1 MSRTYDQYCPVA
13 RALELVGER
22 WTLLVA
28 RELLLGPRRFTDLMA
43 GLPGISANVL
53 AGRLKDLEQEGM
65 VARRTLPPPAA
76 SAVYELTPEA
86 AGLVSVLAAMAEWGM
101 TMLGEPRAEDD
112 VHGEWI
118 VLGLA
123 VTAPAPDVA
132 DGTMYS
138 GGTSMA
144 NLIRAMMPAAG
155 RTIVDRTGLEGFY
168 NVAFRFQYMP
178 RLNATPSPDDP
189 PNVFT
194 AVQEQLGMKLES
206 SKSQAQVL
214 VVDHIERPSED

>member
-43 GLPGISANVL
+43 GLPGVSANVL

-76 SAVYELTPEA
+76 SAVYELTDHA
-86 AGLVSVLAAMAEWGM
+86 AGLVSVLAAMADWGM
-101 TMLGEPRAEDD
+101 TMLGEPRPHDE
-112 VHGEWI
+112 VRGEWI

-123 VTAPAPDVA
+123 VTASAPDVTDLTTYELHIDGEVLHVRVRDRNLQPHQGPA
-132 DGTMYS
+132 DGPDAVVRLDAT
-138 GGTSMA
+138 TLA
-144 NLIRAMMPAAG
+144 DLALG
-155 RTIVDRTGLEGFY
+155 RLEVDSALATARVTLEGDEE
-168 NVAFRFQYMP
+168 AAR
-178 RLNATPSPDDP
+178 RLLTSFSGLPG
-189 PNVFT
+189 
-194 AVQEQLGMKLES
+194 AVT
-206 SKSQAQVL
+206 
-214 VVDHIERPSED
+214 

>member
-28 RELLLGPRRFTDLMA
+28 RELLLGSRRFTDLMA

-86 AGLVSVLAAMAEWGM
+86 AGLVSVLATMAEWGM
-101 TMLGEPRAEDD
+101 TMLGEPRAQDE
-112 VHGEWI
+112 VRGEWI

-132 DGTMYS
+132 
-138 GGTSMA
+138 GGTTYELHIDGEVLHVQVREGNLQPHHGPADDPDAVLTMDAMA
-144 NLIRAMMPAAG
+144 LADLWAGRLEVDDAVAAG
-155 RTIVDRTGLEGFY
+155 RVTVDGDEDAARRLLTSFSGLPIG
-168 NVAFRFQYMP
+168 V
-178 RLNATPSPDDP
+178 T
-189 PNVFT
+189 
-194 AVQEQLGMKLES
+194 
-206 SKSQAQVL
+206 
-214 VVDHIERPSED
+214 

>member
-86 AGLVSVLAAMAEWGM
+86 AGLVSVLATMAEWGM
-101 TMLGEPRAEDD
+101 TMLGEPRAHDE
-112 VHGEWI
+112 VRGEWI

-132 DGTMYS
+132 DGTTYELHIDDEVLHVQVRESNLQPHHGPADDPDAVLTMDA
-138 GGTSMA
+138 MA
-144 NLIRAMMPAAG
+144 LADLWAGRLDVDDALAAG
-155 RTIVDRTGLEGFY
+155 RVTVDGDEDAASRLLTSFSGLPAG
-168 NVAFRFQYMP
+168 V
-178 RLNATPSPDDP
+178 T
-189 PNVFT
+189 
-194 AVQEQLGMKLES
+194 
-206 SKSQAQVL
+206 
-214 VVDHIERPSED
+214 

>member
-13 RALELVGER
+13 RALEFVGER

-28 RELLLGPRRFTDLMA
+28 RELLLGPRRFTDLMT

-53 AGRLKDLEQEGM
+53 AGRLKDLEEEGM

-101 TMLGEPRAEDD
+101 TMLGEPRSHDE
-112 VHGEWI
+112 VRGEWI

-132 DGTMYS
+132 DGTTYELHID
-138 GGTSMA
+138 GEVLHVQVRDG
-144 NLIRAMMPAAG
+144 NLQPHHGPADDPDAVLTVDATALADLSAGRLDIDDALAAG
-155 RTIVDRTGLEGFY
+155 RVTVDGNKDAARRLLTSFSGL
-168 NVAFRFQYMP
+168 
-178 RLNATPSPDDP
+178 
-189 PNVFT
+189 PNGVT
-194 AVQEQLGMKLES
+194 
-206 SKSQAQVL
+206 
-214 VVDHIERPSED
+214 

>member
-13 RALELVGER
+13 RALEFVGER

-28 RELLLGPRRFTDLMA
+28 RELLLGPRRFTDLMT

-53 AGRLKDLEQEGM
+53 AGRLKDLEEEGM

-101 TMLGEPRAEDD
+101 TMLGEPRAHDE
-112 VHGEWI
+112 VRGEWI

-132 DGTMYS
+132 DGTTYELHID
-138 GGTSMA
+138 GEVLHVQVRDR
-144 NLIRAMMPAAG
+144 NLQPHQGPADDPDTILATDATALADLSAGRLDVDDALAAG
-155 RTIVDRTGLEGFY
+155 RVTVDGNEDAARRLLTSFSGL
-168 NVAFRFQYMP
+168 
-178 RLNATPSPDDP
+178 
-189 PNVFT
+189 PNGVT
-194 AVQEQLGMKLES
+194 
-206 SKSQAQVL
+206 
-214 VVDHIERPSED
+214 

>member
-43 GLPGISANVL
+43 GLPGVSANVL
-53 AGRLKDLEQEGM
+53 AGRLKDLEGQGM

-86 AGLVSVLAAMAEWGM
+86 AGLVSVLATMAEWGM
-101 TMLGEPRAEDD
+101 TMLGEPRAHDD
-112 VHGEWI
+112 VRGEWI

-123 VTAPAPDVA
+123 VIARAPDVA
-132 DGTMYS
+132 DGTTYELHIDGEVLHVQVSDGNLQPHHGPADDPDAVLTMD
-138 GGTSMA
+138 GMA
-144 NLIRAMMPAAG
+144 LADLWAGRLDVDDALAAG
-155 RTIVDRTGLEGFY
+155 RVTVDGDEDAARRLLTSFSGLPTG
-168 NVAFRFQYMP
+168 V
-178 RLNATPSPDDP
+178 T
-189 PNVFT
+189 
-194 AVQEQLGMKLES
+194 
-206 SKSQAQVL
+206 
-214 VVDHIERPSED
+214 

>member
-53 AGRLKDLEQEGM
+53 AGRLKDLKQEGM

-76 SAVYELTPEA
+76 SAVYELTSEA
-86 AGLVSVLAAMAEWGM
+86 AGLVSVLATMAEWGM
-101 TMLGEPRAEDD
+101 TILGEPRTRDE
-112 VHGEWI
+112 VRGEWI

-123 VTAPAPDVA
+123 VTAPAPDVG
-132 DGTMYS
+132 DGTTYELHID
-138 GGTSMA
+138 GEVLHVQVRDGNLQPHHGPADDPDAVLTVDAMA
-144 NLIRAMMPAAG
+144 LADLSAGRLDVDDALAAG
-155 RTIVDRTGLEGFY
+155 RVTVEGDEDAARRLLTSFSGLPKW
-168 NVAFRFQYMP
+168 V
-178 RLNATPSPDDP
+178 T
-189 PNVFT
+189 
-194 AVQEQLGMKLES
+194 
-206 SKSQAQVL
+206 
-214 VVDHIERPSED
+214 

>member
-28 RELLLGPRRFTDLMA
+28 RELLLGPRRFTDLMT

-53 AGRLKDLEQEGM
+53 AGRLKDLEEEGM

-76 SAVYELTPEA
+76 SAVYELTPDA

-101 TMLGEPRAEDD
+101 TMLGEPRAHDE
-112 VHGEWI
+112 VRGEWM

-123 VTAPAPDVA
+123 VTAPAPDVGNGTTYELHIDGEVLHVQVRDGNLRPHHGPA
-132 DGTMYS
+132 DDPDAVLTMDA
-138 GGTSMA
+138 TA
-144 NLIRAMMPAAG
+144 LADLAAG
-155 RTIVDRTGLEGFY
+155 RLEVDDALVAGRVTVDGNEDAARRLLTSFSGL
-168 NVAFRFQYMP
+168 P
-178 RLNATPSPDDP
+178 NAVT
-189 PNVFT
+189 
-194 AVQEQLGMKLES
+194 
-206 SKSQAQVL
+206 
-214 VVDHIERPSED
+214 

>member
-28 RELLLGPRRFTDLMA
+28 RELLLGPRRFTDLMT

-53 AGRLKDLEQEGM
+53 AGRLKDLEEQGM

-101 TMLGEPRAEDD
+101 TMLGEPRAHDE
-112 VHGEWI
+112 VRGEWI

-132 DGTMYS
+132 AGTMYELHID
-138 GGTSMA
+138 GEMLHVQVRDG
-144 NLIRAMMPAAG
+144 NLQPHHGPADAPDAVLTMDATALADVSAGRLDVDDALAAG
-155 RTIVDRTGLEGFY
+155 RVTVEGDEDAARRLLTSFSGLPKG
-168 NVAFRFQYMP
+168 V
-178 RLNATPSPDDP
+178 T
-189 PNVFT
+189 
-194 AVQEQLGMKLES
+194 
-206 SKSQAQVL
+206 
-214 VVDHIERPSED
+214 

>member
-86 AGLVSVLAAMAEWGM
+86 AGLVSVLATMAEWGM
-101 TMLGEPRAEDD
+101 TMLGEPRAQDE
-112 VHGEWI
+112 VRGEWI

-132 DGTMYS
+132 
-138 GGTSMA
+138 GGTTYELHIDGEVLHVQVREGNLQPHHGPADDPDAVLTMDAMA
-144 NLIRAMMPAAG
+144 LADLWAGRLDVDDALAAG
-155 RTIVDRTGLEGFY
+155 RVTLGGDEDAARRLLTSFSGLPAG
-168 NVAFRFQYMP
+168 V
-178 RLNATPSPDDP
+178 T
-189 PNVFT
+189 
-194 AVQEQLGMKLES
+194 
-206 SKSQAQVL
+206 
-214 VVDHIERPSED
+214 

>member
-13 RALELVGER
+13 RALEFVGER

-28 RELLLGPRRFTDLMA
+28 RELLLGPRRFTDLMT

-53 AGRLKDLEQEGM
+53 AGRLKDLEEEGM

-101 TMLGEPRAEDD
+101 TMLDEPRSHDE
-112 VHGEWI
+112 VRGEWI

-132 DGTMYS
+132 DGTTYDLHID
-138 GGTSMA
+138 GEVLHVQVRDG
-144 NLIRAMMPAAG
+144 NLQPHHGPADDPDAVLTVDATALADLSAGRLDVDDALAAG
-155 RTIVDRTGLEGFY
+155 RVTVDGNEDAARRLLTSFSGL
-168 NVAFRFQYMP
+168 
-178 RLNATPSPDDP
+178 
-189 PNVFT
+189 PNGVT
-194 AVQEQLGMKLES
+194 
-206 SKSQAQVL
+206 
-214 VVDHIERPSED
+214 

>member
-13 RALELVGER
+13 RALEVVGER

-53 AGRLKDLEQEGM
+53 AGRLKDLEEEGM

-101 TMLGEPRAEDD
+101 TMLGEPRADD
-112 VHGEWI
+112 EVRGGWI

-132 DGTMYS
+132 DGTTYELHVD
-138 GGTSMA
+138 GEVLHVQVRDG
-144 NLIRAMMPAAG
+144 NLQPHQGPADDPEAVLTMDAAGLADLSVGRLDVDEALAAG
-155 RTIVDRTGLEGFY
+155 RVTVEGDEDAARRLLRSFSGLPIG
-168 NVAFRFQYMP
+168 V
-178 RLNATPSPDDP
+178 T
-189 PNVFT
+189 
-194 AVQEQLGMKLES
+194 
-206 SKSQAQVL
+206 
-214 VVDHIERPSED
+214 

>member
-28 RELLLGPRRFTDLMA
+28 RELLLGPRRFTDLMT

-53 AGRLKDLEQEGM
+53 AGRLRDLEEEGM

-101 TMLGEPRAEDD
+101 TMLGEPRAHDD
-112 VHGEWI
+112 VRGEWI

-132 DGTMYS
+132 DGTMYELHID
-138 GGTSMA
+138 GEMLHVLVRDG
-144 NLIRAMMPAAG
+144 NLQPHQGPADAPDAVLTMDATALADLAAG
-155 RTIVDRTGLEGFY
+155 RLEVDDALVAGRVTVDGNEDAARRLLTSFSGL
-168 NVAFRFQYMP
+168 
-178 RLNATPSPDDP
+178 
-189 PNVFT
+189 PNRVT
-194 AVQEQLGMKLES
+194 
-206 SKSQAQVL
+206 
-214 VVDHIERPSED
+214 

>member
-43 GLPGISANVL
+43 GLPGVSANVL
-53 AGRLKDLEQEGM
+53 AGRLKDLEGQGM

-86 AGLVSVLAAMAEWGM
+86 PGLVSVLAAMAEWGM
-101 TMLGEPRAEDD
+101 TMLGEPRAHDE
-112 VHGEWI
+112 VRGEWI

-132 DGTMYS
+132 DGTTYELHID
-138 GGTSMA
+138 GEVLHVQVREG
-144 NLIRAMMPAAG
+144 NLQPHHGPADDPDAVLTVDATALADLWAG
-155 RTIVDRTGLEGFY
+155 RLDVDDALVGGRVTVDGDEDAARRLLTSFSGLPTG
-168 NVAFRFQYMP
+168 V
-178 RLNATPSPDDP
+178 T
-189 PNVFT
+189 
-194 AVQEQLGMKLES
+194 
-206 SKSQAQVL
+206 
-214 VVDHIERPSED
+214 

>member
-53 AGRLKDLEQEGM
+53 AGRLKDLEEEGM

-76 SAVYELTPEA
+76 SAVYELTPDA
-86 AGLVSVLAAMAEWGM
+86 AGLVSMLATMAEWGM
-101 TMLGEPRAEDD
+101 TMLGEPRAHDE
-112 VHGEWI
+112 VRGEWI

-132 DGTMYS
+132 
-138 GGTSMA
+138 GGTTYELHVDGEVLHVQVRDGNLQPHHGPADDPDAVLTIDAMA
-144 NLIRAMMPAAG
+144 LADLWAG
-155 RTIVDRTGLEGFY
+155 RLDVDDALAVGRVTVDGDEDAGRRLLTSFSGLPTR
-168 NVAFRFQYMP
+168 V
-178 RLNATPSPDDP
+178 T
-189 PNVFT
+189 
-194 AVQEQLGMKLES
+194 
-206 SKSQAQVL
+206 
-214 VVDHIERPSED
+214 

>member
-86 AGLVSVLAAMAEWGM
+86 AGLVSVLATMAEWGM
-101 TMLGEPRAEDD
+101 TMLGEPRAQDE
-112 VHGEWI
+112 VRGEWI

-132 DGTMYS
+132 
-138 GGTSMA
+138 GGTTYELHIDGEVLHVQVREGNLQPHHGPADDPDAVLTMDAMA
-144 NLIRAMMPAAG
+144 LADLWAGRLEVDDALAAG
-155 RTIVDRTGLEGFY
+155 RVTLGGDEDAARRLLTSFSGLPMG
-168 NVAFRFQYMP
+168 V
-178 RLNATPSPDDP
+178 T
-189 PNVFT
+189 
-194 AVQEQLGMKLES
+194 
-206 SKSQAQVL
+206 
-214 VVDHIERPSED
+214 

>member
-13 RALELVGER
+13 RALEFVGER

-28 RELLLGPRRFTDLMA
+28 RELLLGPRRFTDLMT

-53 AGRLKDLEQEGM
+53 AGRLKDLEEEGM

-101 TMLGEPRAEDD
+101 TMLGEPRAHDE
-112 VHGEWI
+112 VRGEWI

-132 DGTMYS
+132 DGTTYELHID
-138 GGTSMA
+138 GEVLHVQVRDG
-144 NLIRAMMPAAG
+144 NLQPHQGPADDPDTILAMDATALADLSAGRLDIDDALAAG
-155 RTIVDRTGLEGFY
+155 RVTVDGNKDAARRLLTSFSGL
-168 NVAFRFQYMP
+168 
-178 RLNATPSPDDP
+178 
-189 PNVFT
+189 PNGVT
-194 AVQEQLGMKLES
+194 
-206 SKSQAQVL
+206 
-214 VVDHIERPSED
+214 

>member
-28 RELLLGPRRFTDLMA
+28 RELLLGPRRFTDLMT

-53 AGRLKDLEQEGM
+53 AGRLKDLEEEGM

-76 SAVYELTPEA
+76 SAVYELTSDA
-86 AGLVSVLAAMAEWGM
+86 AGLVSVLAAMADWGM
-101 TMLGEPRAEDD
+101 TMLGEPRAHDD
-112 VHGEWI
+112 VRGEWI

-132 DGTMYS
+132 DGTMYELHID
-138 GGTSMA
+138 GEVLHVQVRDG
-144 NLIRAMMPAAG
+144 NLQPHHGPADDPDAGLTTDATALADLSAGRLDIDDAFAAG
-155 RTIVDRTGLEGFY
+155 RVTVDGNEDAARRLLTSFSGL
-168 NVAFRFQYMP
+168 
-178 RLNATPSPDDP
+178 
-189 PNVFT
+189 PNRVT
-194 AVQEQLGMKLES
+194 
-206 SKSQAQVL
+206 
-214 VVDHIERPSED
+214 

>member
-28 RELLLGPRRFTDLMA
+28 RELLLGPRRFTDLMT

-53 AGRLKDLEQEGM
+53 AGRLRDLEEEGM

-101 TMLGEPRAEDD
+101 TMLGEPRADDD
-112 VHGEWI
+112 VRGEWI

-123 VTAPAPDVA
+123 VSAPAPDVV
-132 DGTMYS
+132 DGTMYELHID
-138 GGTSMA
+138 GEMLHVQVRDG
-144 NLIRAMMPAAG
+144 NLQRHHGPADAPDAVLTLDATALADLSAGRLDVDDALAAG
-155 RTIVDRTGLEGFY
+155 RVTVDGNEDAARRLLTSFSGLPTG
-168 NVAFRFQYMP
+168 V
-178 RLNATPSPDDP
+178 T
-189 PNVFT
+189 
-194 AVQEQLGMKLES
+194 
-206 SKSQAQVL
+206 
-214 VVDHIERPSED
+214 

>member
-53 AGRLKDLEQEGM
+53 AGRLKDLEEEGL

-76 SAVYELTPEA
+76 SAVYDLTPEA

-101 TMLGEPRAEDD
+101 TMLGEPRADEE
-112 VHGEWI
+112 VRGEWL

-123 VTAPAPDVA
+123 VTAPAPDVV
-132 DGTMYS
+132 DGTTYELHIDGEVLHVQVRDGNLQPHQGPADDPDAVLTMDATALGDVSS
-138 GGTSMA
+138 GRVDVDDA
-144 NLIRAMMPAAG
+144 LAAG
-155 RTIVDRTGLEGFY
+155 RVTVEGHEDAARRLLTSFSGL
-168 NVAFRFQYMP
+168 
-178 RLNATPSPDDP
+178 
-189 PNVFT
+189 PNRVT
-194 AVQEQLGMKLES
+194 
-206 SKSQAQVL
+206 
-214 VVDHIERPSED
+214 

>member
-28 RELLLGPRRFTDLMA
+28 RELLLGPRRFTDLMT

-53 AGRLKDLEQEGM
+53 AGRLRDLEEEGM

-101 TMLGEPRAEDD
+101 TMLGEPRAHDE
-112 VHGEWI
+112 VRGEWM

-123 VTAPAPDVA
+123 VTAPAPDVG
-132 DGTMYS
+132 DGTTYELHIDGEVLHVQVSDGNLQPHHGPADDPDAVLTMDA
-138 GGTSMA
+138 MA
-144 NLIRAMMPAAG
+144 LADLWAGRLDVDDALAAG
-155 RTIVDRTGLEGFY
+155 RVTVDGDEDAARRLLTSFSGL
-168 NVAFRFQYMP
+168 P
-178 RLNATPSPDDP
+178 
-189 PNVFT
+189 T
-194 AVQEQLGMKLES
+194 AVT
-206 SKSQAQVL
+206 
-214 VVDHIERPSED
+214 

>member
-13 RALELVGER
+13 RALEVVGER

-86 AGLVSVLAAMAEWGM
+86 GGLVGVLAAMAEWGM
-101 TMLGEPRAEDD
+101 SMLDAPRAHDE
-112 VHGEWI
+112 VRGEWI

-123 VTAPAPDVA
+123 VTARAPDVA
-132 DGTMYS
+132 DGTTYELHIDGEVLHVQVSGDNLQPHQGSADDADAVLTMDATTLADLS
-138 GGTSMA
+138 GGRLDVEDALAGSRVTVA
-144 NLIRAMMPAAG
+144 GDEDAG
-155 RTIVDRTGLEGFY
+155 RLLLTSFSGLPAG
-168 NVAFRFQYMP
+168 V
-178 RLNATPSPDDP
+178 T
-189 PNVFT
+189 
-194 AVQEQLGMKLES
+194 
-206 SKSQAQVL
+206 
-214 VVDHIERPSED
+214 

>member
-43 GLPGISANVL
+43 GLPGVSANVL

-76 SAVYELTPEA
+76 SAVYELTDHA

-101 TMLGEPRAEDD
+101 TMLGEPRPHDE
-112 VHGEWI
+112 VRGEWI

-123 VTAPAPDVA
+123 VTASAPDVT
-132 DGTMYS
+132 DGTTYELHID
-138 GGTSMA
+138 GEVLHVQVRDR
-144 NLIRAMMPAAG
+144 NLQPHQGSADDPDAVLRLDATTLADLALG
-155 RTIVDRTGLEGFY
+155 RLEVDSALATARVTLEGDEE
-168 NVAFRFQYMP
+168 AAR
-178 RLNATPSPDDP
+178 RLLTS
-189 PNVFT
+189 FSGLHG
-194 AVQEQLGMKLES
+194 AVT
-206 SKSQAQVL
+206 
-214 VVDHIERPSED
+214 

>member
-43 GLPGISANVL
+43 GLPGVSANVL

-76 SAVYELTPEA
+76 SAVYELTDHA
-86 AGLVSVLAAMAEWGM
+86 AGLVSVLAAMADWGM
-101 TMLGEPRAEDD
+101 TMLGEPRPHDE
-112 VHGEWI
+112 VRGEWI

-123 VTAPAPDVA
+123 VTASAPDVTDGTTYELHIDGEVLHVQVRDRNLQPHQGPA
-132 DGTMYS
+132 DGPDADVRLDAT
-138 GGTSMA
+138 TLA
-144 NLIRAMMPAAG
+144 DLALG
-155 RTIVDRTGLEGFY
+155 RLEVDSALATARVTLEGDEEAARRLLTSFSGLH
-168 NVAFRFQYMP
+168 VAV
-178 RLNATPSPDDP
+178 T
-189 PNVFT
+189 
-194 AVQEQLGMKLES
+194 
-206 SKSQAQVL
+206 
-214 VVDHIERPSED
+214 

>member
-28 RELLLGPRRFTDLMA
+28 RELLLGPRRFTDLMT

-53 AGRLKDLEQEGM
+53 AGRLKDLEEEGL

-76 SAVYELTPEA
+76 SAVYDLTPAA

-101 TMLGEPRAEDD
+101 TMLGEPRAHDD
-112 VHGEWI
+112 VRGEWI

-132 DGTMYS
+132 DGTMYELHID
-138 GGTSMA
+138 GEVLHVQVRDG
-144 NLIRAMMPAAG
+144 NLQPHHGPADDPDAGLTIDATALADLSAGRLDIDDAFAAG
-155 RTIVDRTGLEGFY
+155 RVTVDGNEDAARRLLTSFSGL
-168 NVAFRFQYMP
+168 
-178 RLNATPSPDDP
+178 
-189 PNVFT
+189 PNGVT
-194 AVQEQLGMKLES
+194 
-206 SKSQAQVL
+206 
-214 VVDHIERPSED
+214 